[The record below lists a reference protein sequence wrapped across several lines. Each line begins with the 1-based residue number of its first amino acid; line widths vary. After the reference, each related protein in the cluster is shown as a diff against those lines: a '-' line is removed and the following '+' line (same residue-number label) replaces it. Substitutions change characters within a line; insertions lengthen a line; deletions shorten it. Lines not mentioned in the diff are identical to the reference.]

1 MDSRRLL
8 RRIPVWVWRG
18 FMATIARRELAR
30 FNADPITSVDYATD
44 IDYVGDGIRGHLLD
58 VITPHTAGLMNS
70 GESLPVYVYFH
81 GGGWTSG
88 DKGAL
93 TKYCASQAVA
103 GMVVVNVNYRT
114 VNFHSAMH
122 FRMSHIMDDADAAL
136 AWVRDNISAF
146 GGDPTRIVLGGD
158 SAGGQITALYASMVN
173 TPELARHYSIT
184 PSLPAS
190 SLRGLVQ
197 HCSIS
202 DFSVLFDRGFIL
214 GIGFVRMLL
223 PLRGRGRS
231 LRRAARYLSPI
242 EWIGEGYPPVLVTT
256 SERDFLY
263 QANLNYVARLR
274 AAGVEVE
281 TLVFDWSRRNAEH
294 TWQQNARL
302 PESQE
307 VYGLLQRFVARVG
320 ARKLATAVR

>member
-18 FMATIARRELAR
+18 FMAAIARHELSR
-30 FNADPITSVDYATD
+30 FNADPITTVDYATD
-44 IDYVGDGIRGHLLD
+44 IDFVGDGIRGHLLD
-58 VITPHTAGLMNS
+58 VISPRDLTEPV
-70 GESLPVYVYFH
+70 PVYVYFH

-88 DKGAL
+88 DKGPL
-93 TKYCASQAVA
+93 TKYCASQAVT

-114 VNFHSAMH
+114 AVHH
-122 FRMSHIMDDADAAL
+122 RMSHILDDADAAL
-136 AWVRDNISAF
+136 AWVRDNISSF
-146 GGDPTRIVLGGD
+146 GGDPDRIVLGGD
-158 SAGGQITALYASMVN
+158 SAGGQITALYTSMVHS
-173 TPELARHYSIT
+173 PELARHYSIS

-202 DFSVLFDRGFIL
+202 DFSVVFDRGFIL

-223 PLRGRGRS
+223 PRHGRGRS

-242 EWIGEGYPPVLVTT
+242 EWISEGYPPVLVTT

-263 QANLNYVARLR
+263 QANINFVERLR
-274 AAGVEVE
+274 SAGVEVE
-281 TLVFDWSRRNAEH
+281 TLIYDWNRRNAEH

-302 PESQE
+302 AESQE
-307 VYGLLQRFVARVG
+307 VYGLLQRFVSRVAARQ
-320 ARKLATAVR
+320 LAPATH

>member
-1 MDSRRLL
+1 MAAISRH
-8 RRIPVWVWRG
+8 
-18 FMATIARRELAR
+18 ELAR

-44 IDYVGDGIRGHLLD
+44 IDFVGDGIRGHLLD
-58 VITPHTAGLMNS
+58 VISPRGDNPREDS
-70 GESLPVYVYFH
+70 EPLPVYVYFH

-88 DKGAL
+88 DKGPL

-114 VNFHSAMH
+114 ATRH
-122 FRMSHIMDDADAAL
+122 RMSHILDDADAAL

-158 SAGGQITALYASMVN
+158 SAGGQITALYTSMITN
-173 TPELARHYSIT
+173 AELARHYSIT

-197 HCSIS
+197 HCSVS
-202 DFSVLFDRGFIL
+202 DFSVVFDRGFIL

-231 LRRAARYLSPI
+231 LRGAARYLSPI
-242 EWIGEGYPPVLVTT
+242 EWIGNGYPPVLVTT

-263 QANLNYVARLR
+263 QANLNFVARLR
-274 AAGVEVE
+274 SAGVEVE
-281 TLVFDWSRRNAEH
+281 TLIYDRSRRNAEH

-307 VYGLLQRFVARVG
+307 VYALLQQFVARVS
-320 ARKLATAVR
+320 ARETVATLR